1 MESNIAQL
9 FEEFAFILKS
19 SDETQM
25 QNIIEKTK
33 QNLLNVINYYNNQPS
48 IREMYPI
55 EVNIRG
61 DDGQIT
67 FLS

>member
-1 MESNIAQL
+1 MESNIVEL
-9 FEEFAFILKS
+9 FKEFALTIKA
-19 SDETQM
+19 SDENQI
-25 QNIIEKTK
+25 QHVIEKTK
-33 QNLLNVINYYNNQPS
+33 KNLLNLIYYYNNQPS

-55 EVNIRG
+55 EVNIR

>member
-25 QNIIEKTK
+25 QHIIEKTK
-33 QNLLNVINYYNNQPS
+33 QNLLNVINYYNNHPS

-55 EVNIRG
+55 DVNIRE
-61 DDGQIT
+61 DGQIT